1 MCSLENCVYEV
12 TRVVRFIETEGR
24 MVVARAW
31 EEGEMGSY
39 YLMDAVSIWKDEIKF
54 WRWMVVIAAQWYK
67 YTKTTELHTLN
78 WKKWWILSYI
88 FYNLKKKKPKL
99 RMCNSTTALDNNVV
113 VPQNIK
119 HRVTM
124 CPGIPLLGIHPSE
137 MKANIHTKTCTW
149 MLMGIWS

>member
-12 TRVVRFIETEGR
+12 TRVVKFTETEGR
-24 MVVARAW
+24 MVVARGW

-39 YLMDAVSIWKDEIKF
+39 YLMYAVSVWKDEIKF

-67 YTKTTELHTLN
+67 CTKTTELHTLK
-78 WKKWWILSYI
+78 WKKWWIFSYV
-88 FYNLKKKKPKL
+88 FYNFFKKPKKL
-99 RMCNSTTALDNNVV
+99 TMYNSTTALENNVV

-119 HRVTM
+119 YRVTM
-124 CPGIPLLGIHPSE
+124 CPGIPLLGIYPSE
-137 MKANIHTKTCTW
+137 MKSNVHTKTCTW